1 MRMSGRR
8 LVPSPSMAV
17 AFTAL
22 MVAIGGVSYAAVKI
36 PRNGVKRTNIAN
48 NAVNGSKV
56 ANDSLTGED
65 VKESTLEGLT
75 ASGLDKVTYKTATA
89 IAPPAASIDSP
100 GVGVVSATCDP
111 GTKAIAGGVR
121 LDAPEVGEQAD
132 GFPDAGGSV
141 WTVHVANG
149 DTTSAHGF
157 TAFAICVPVGA
168 TG

>member
-8 LVPSPSMAV
+8 FLPSPSMAV

-22 MVAIGGVSYAAVKI
+22 LLAIGGVSYAAVKI
-36 PRNGVKRTNIAN
+36 PRNGVKRANIASG
-48 NAVNGSKV
+48 AVNGSKV

-65 VKESTLEGLT
+65 IKESTLEGIT
-75 ASGLDKVTYKTATA
+75 AAGLDKVSYKTASA
-89 IAPPAASIDSP
+89 VAPPAASIDSP
-100 GVGVVSATCDP
+100 GVGTVSAVCDT

-121 LDAPEVGEQAD
+121 LDAPELGEQAD

-157 TAFAICVPVGA
+157 TAYAICVPISS

>member
-1 MRMSGRR
+1 MRGR
-8 LVPSPSMAV
+8 LVPSPAMAV
-17 AFTAL
+17 AFAAL
-22 MVAIGGVSYAAVKI
+22 MISIGGVSYAAVKI
-36 PRNGVKRTNIAN
+36 PRNGVKRANIAS

-56 ANDSLTGED
+56 ANDSLTGD
-65 VKESTLEGLT
+65 DIKESTLESIT
-75 ASGLDKVTYKTATA
+75 AGGLDKVSYKTASA
-89 IAPPAASIDSP
+89 VAPPAASIDSP
-100 GVGVVSATCDP
+100 GVGTVSATCDP

-121 LDAPEVGEQAD
+121 LDAPELGEQAD

-157 TAFAICVPVGA
+157 TAFAICVPIGS

>member
-1 MRMSGRR
+1 
-8 LVPSPSMAV
+8 MAV
-17 AFTAL
+17 ALLAL
-22 MVAIGGVSYAAVKI
+22 VLACSGVSYAAAKLG
-36 PRNGVKRTNIAN
+36 RNAVKRTNIAS

-56 ANDSLTGED
+56 ANDSLTGDD
-65 VKESTLEGLT
+65 VKESTLENLT
-75 ASGLDKVTYKTATA
+75 AAGLEKVSYKTATA
-89 IAPPAASIDSP
+89 VAPPAASIDSP

-121 LDAPEVGEQAD
+121 LDAPELGEQAD

-157 TAFAICVPVGA
+157 TAYAICLPIGA
-168 TG
+168 AG

>member
-1 MRMSGRR
+1 MVVALIA
-8 LVPSPSMAV
+8 LV
-17 AFTAL
+17 L
-22 MVAIGGVSYAAVKI
+22 AIGGVSYAAVKI
-36 PRNGVKRTNIAN
+36 PRNGVKRVNIQN
-48 NAVNGSKV
+48 NAVNGAKV
-56 ANDSLTGED
+56 ANDSLTGDD
-65 VKESTLEGLT
+65 VKESTLADIT
-75 ASGLDKVTYKTATA
+75 ASGLDKVSYKTASA
-89 IAPPAASIDSP
+89 VAPPAASIDSP
-100 GVGVVSATCDP
+100 GVGVVSATCEP

-157 TAFAICVPVGA
+157 TAYAICLPINS